1 MDTGLFVIDHFD
13 GKTWGW
19 ALAKIADPSSSS
31 SFRYG
36 FKTREAAYRFAAG
49 WIKRNRPDLIRAAH
63 AEEREGAKWRK
74 QQRASAA

>member
-1 MDTGLFVIDHFD
+1 MDITGSFVIDNFD

-19 ALAKIADPSSSS
+19 ALAKVADPSSSN
-31 SFRYG
+31 SFRHG

-63 AEEREGAKWRK
+63 AEEREGAKWR
-74 QQRASAA
+74 QRASAA